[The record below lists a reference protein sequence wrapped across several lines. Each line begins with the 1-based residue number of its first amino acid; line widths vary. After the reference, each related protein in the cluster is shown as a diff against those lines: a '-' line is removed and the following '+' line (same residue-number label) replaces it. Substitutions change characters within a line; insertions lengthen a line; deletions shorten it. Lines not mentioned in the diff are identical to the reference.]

1 MVGVK
6 QRGGGLVYV
15 GVDRGIVKVGAS
27 VWVVGSFHS
36 VRRLQTLLSAMAA
49 RRVSWLRALEVRHE
63 DALSGIRYEN
73 NENANPM
80 LGGALE
86 TTVQERL
93 VFVRCQPR
101 GQPRRQPR
109 IPLRDIT
116 HLFLGNVASLDD
128 KTDLSPLILQA
139 QGNGPVRRLFA
150 SASSQ
155 TSRKR
160 RHAEP
165 SSKTTSVRRVLPKF
179 R

>member
-1 MVGVK
+1 M
-6 QRGGGLVYV
+6 
-15 GVDRGIVKVGAS
+15 
-27 VWVVGSFHS
+27 
-36 VRRLQTLLSAMAA
+36 LSAMAA

-116 HLFLGNVASLDD
+116 HLFLGNV
-128 KTDLSPLILQA
+128 
-139 QGNGPVRRLFA
+139 
-150 SASSQ
+150 SS
-155 TSRKR
+155 
-160 RHAEP
+160 
-165 SSKTTSVRRVLPKF
+165 SSIPCFVIF
-179 R
+179 